1 MKNREKVS
9 QSATNPK
16 EPKAPKEPIDWK
28 GKWEITKKVLKQS
41 KTTGVSV
48 LNGAVGDH
56 LEHFAILAQEM
67 NFYRFGVPL
76 TLSKEEL
83 KSLQIGSKLCIL
95 VHGLVS
101 DETMWSFAKSTED
114 YGTLLEKDFSYSP
127 FYARYNSGR
136 HISDNGQ
143 DLDKLLETLV
153 SHAPKSIKE
162 IIFICHSMGG
172 LVTRSACYYGTK
184 RKSKWVSLT
193 KKIVFIGSP
202 HHGAPLEKFGN
213 AVTTVLDKIPNPFTY
228 LTKKAINL
236 RSAGIK
242 DLRYGFLVEEDWKG
256 KDPDSFVNSEKKH
269 VPLLKNTQYY
279 VITGTL
285 MENPNHFLS
294 EFFGDAIVGKW
305 SAKGKSGNSKYD
317 LTFSE
322 KNSKEFP
329 GITHIKLMHD
339 RRIYDQIRIWLAI

>member
-1 MKNREKVS
+1 MIMKKNNKVT
-9 QSATNPK
+9 TNK
-16 EPKAPKEPIDWK
+16 VKNEKEPIDWK
-28 GKWEITKKVLKQS
+28 GKWETTKRVLNQT

-56 LEHFAILAQEM
+56 LEKFDFLAQDM
-67 NFYRFGVPL
+67 NFYHLGSPINI
-76 TLSKEEL
+76 TKDNL
-83 KSLQIGSKLCIL
+83 KMMRVGNKLCIL

-101 DETMWSFAKSTED
+101 DETMWKFPSSDDD
-114 YGTLLEKDFSYSP
+114 YGKLLENQFGYSP
-127 FYARYNSGR
+127 LYVRYNSGR
-136 HISDNGQ
+136 HISDNGK
-143 DLDKLLETLV
+143 DLDKLIQSLISNSTK
-153 SHAPKSIKE
+153 PIKE

-172 LVTRSACYYGTK
+172 LVTRSACYYGSK
-184 RKSKWVSLT
+184 SKSKWVPLV
-193 KKIVFIGSP
+193 KHIFFIGSP

-213 AVTTVLDKIPNPFTY
+213 AVTTILDKIPNPFTY

-269 VPLLKNTQYY
+269 VPLLKHTKYY

-317 LTFSE
+317 LSFPE
-322 KNSKEFP
+322 KNIKELP
-329 GITHIKLMHD
+329 GIMHIKLMHD
-339 RRIYDQIRIWLAI
+339 IRVFEQISKWLS

>member
-1 MKNREKVS
+1 MKKEKKE
-9 QSATNPK
+9 TIPK
-16 EPKAPKEPIDWK
+16 EKLNKEPIDWK
-28 GKWEITKKVLKQS
+28 GTWDTTKRVLNQS
-41 KTTGVSV
+41 KTTGVSL

-56 LEHFAILAQEM
+56 LEKFDILAREM
-67 NFYRFGVPL
+67 NFYHFGSPIL
-76 TLSKEEL
+76 LSKAQL
-83 KSLQIGSKLCIL
+83 KTMQIGSKLCIL

-101 DETMWSFAKSTED
+101 DETMWSFPKSKDD
-114 YGTLLEKDFSYSP
+114 YGNLLQKELSYSP
-127 FYARYNSGR
+127 FYVRYNSGR
-136 HISDNGQ
+136 HISENGK
-143 DLDKLLETLV
+143 DLDQLVETLV
-153 SHAPKSIKE
+153 KNAPKSIKE

-184 RKSKWVSLT
+184 NKSSWVTLT

-213 AVTTVLDKIPNPFTY
+213 AVTTILDKIPNPFTH

-269 VPLLKNTQYY
+269 VPLLKHTTYY
-279 VITGTL
+279 VVTGTL

-294 EFFGDAIVGKW
+294 EFFGDTIVGKW

-322 KNSKEFP
+322 RNIKEFP
-329 GITHIKLMHD
+329 GITHIRLMHD
-339 RRIYDQIRIWLAI
+339 RRVYDQIRSWLG